1 MRSIKN
7 ITLGLATVGVMSLS
21 GCAGDYLDTIPSTS
35 VSETTINTSLDNLY
49 IALNGIHKEMVS
61 QESGYQCLGGE
72 PGFMM
77 SRDAE
82 ADDMNWQTNTWM
94 KAAYLG
100 WQCNMN
106 ETNGYNYKFWQIYY
120 QWILNANKI
129 LAGLEEVEIT
139 SQELFD
145 QIKGEALCIRAWAH
159 FNLVQL
165 YAKRYEAGKDNT
177 QDGIPYREKA
187 VAEEQARNSVEDVY
201 AKINNDLDE
210 ACILLSGIKVN
221 DVNHYSEM
229 VAWGLKARVAL
240 AMQDYNNAAVYAGKS
255 VSLAEAGGHR
265 LMTGSQ
271 LNCGFANITT
281 DTKEAMY
288 AAMTPDDKTVYFYSY
303 YAYMSWNFNSSAI
316 RQGVKCINVDAY
328 ETMSET
334 DLRRA
339 WWDPTGEASV
349 PSSSYAKNAYQNRK
363 FTARST
369 ADAVG
374 DVAFMRLAEMYLTQ
388 AEALARAG
396 KDSEA
401 QAVFTKFQITRD
413 PSYVSKGNIGDALA
427 EGRFIVKDCIADA
440 FLQNTL
446 LMPEE
451 YSVVA
456 TLNLNGDYI
465 SDQLAA
471 MVGGIGIAPGA
482 NINYDSGH
490 AIFEATHGTAP
501 DIADQDKAN
510 PCSVLLSGCMLL
522 EYIGWTEAAQLIT
535 SAIEKTFKADIFT
548 ADLAFGKQA
557 YSTSAFSNQ
566 ILSIM

>member
-72 PGFMM
+72 PGF
-77 SRDAE
+77 
-82 ADDMNWQTNTWM
+82 
-94 KAAYLG
+94 
-100 WQCNMN
+100 
-106 ETNGYNYKFWQIYY
+106 
-120 QWILNANKI
+120 
-129 LAGLEEVEIT
+129 
-139 SQELFD
+139 
-145 QIKGEALCIRAWAH
+145 
-159 FNLVQL
+159 
-165 YAKRYEAGKDNT
+165 
-177 QDGIPYREKA
+177 
-187 VAEEQARNSVEDVY
+187 
-201 AKINNDLDE
+201 
-210 ACILLSGIKVN
+210 KVN

-255 VSLAEAGGHR
+255 ISLAEAGGHR

-401 QAVFTKFQITRD
+401 QTVFTKFQITRD

-427 EGRFIVKDCIADA
+427 EEIMNSRRVELWGEGFRF
-440 FLQNTL
+440 
-446 LMPEE
+446 
-451 YSVVA
+451 
-456 TLNLNGDYI
+456 
-465 SDQLAA
+465 
-471 MVGGIGIAPGA
+471 
-482 NINYDSGH
+482 YDLKRLHMSIKCGSN
-490 AIFEATHGTAP
+490 F
-501 DIADQDKAN
+501 DIAFCTFLEKDKDAQ
-510 PCSVLLSGCMLL
+510 
-522 EYIGWTEAAQLIT
+522 GWVWEIPK
-535 SAIEKTFKADIFT
+535 IETDFNSLCTKN
-548 ADLAFGKQA
+548 
-557 YSTSAFSNQ
+557 Y
-566 ILSIM
+566 